1 MGMGAERS
9 TDKRGRITI
18 PSELRDRFG
27 DRYRV
32 VGLEDGIKLVPI
44 PNEPIERLRE
54 SASDD
59 LRRASLD
66 ELRDAARRGGADD
79 TDAS

>member
-1 MGMGAERS
+1 MGAERS

-66 ELRDAARRGGADD
+66 ELRDAARHRGADD
-79 TDAS
+79 TDAT

>member
-1 MGMGAERS
+1 MGGERS

-59 LRRASLD
+59 LRSASLD

-79 TDAS
+79 ADAT